1 MIKRLLLN
9 RQTQVRFIKFFTV
22 GGTGYLVSI
31 ISFNLL
37 KYLLGPNIAFNI
49 AYFVST
55 ATHYSLNRFWALRST
70 RLDTLKQFLEYL
82 GTAALSYGIS
92 FTCFKLFRSEIG
104 ISLGLSQAFS
114 IPPAT
119 LVTFFILNFWVFRHH
134 DQSNDSVSG
143 ETK

>member
-37 KYLLGPNIAFNI
+37 KHLLGPNIAFNI

-92 FTCFKLFRSEIG
+92 FTCFKLLRSEIG
-104 ISLGLSQAFS
+104 ISLGLSHAFS